1 MLAGLLVIS
10 NNVYFINEQTL
21 HSLCVEKVWQ
31 IGDRGLGL
39 GRGHSLL
46 KDLLVVEPHFRE
58 PIVGRG
64 TAVRRGNR
72 VGICLPLTLG

>member
-1 MLAGLLVIS
+1 MIDSHLTIL
-10 NNVYFINEQTL
+10 TCT
-21 HSLCVEKVWQ
+21 H
-31 IGDRGLGL
+31 RGLGL

-64 TAVRRGNR
+64 TAIRRGNR
-72 VGICLPLTLG
+72 VVLNIFRICLPLTLG